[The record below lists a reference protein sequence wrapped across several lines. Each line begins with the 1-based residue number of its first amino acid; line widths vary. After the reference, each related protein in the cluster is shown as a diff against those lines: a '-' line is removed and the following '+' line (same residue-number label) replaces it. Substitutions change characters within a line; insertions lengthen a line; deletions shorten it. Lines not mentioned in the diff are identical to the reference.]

1 MDNQARRWASEGPP
15 RKTSHRGAKV
25 RAKAKIRES
34 LVSSQDRADASYNG
48 IGIRRDTPQVS
59 PSIPLNPTTPSAHS
73 APVAYIAH
81 AGLGL
86 PAFVPTN
93 KLMLTGPQQH
103 RNDAALEVLMRRFE
117 TASTSAAAGQMG
129 YRPRASLAARSPQTQ
144 QPTRR
149 SFLKTAQLPATRSRQ
164 SHYWPDYQTWRKF
177 AGPEPETEIVVLSSD
192 PDEAKVSDT
201 DSDVKI
207 I

>member
-1 MDNQARRWASEGPP
+1 
-15 RKTSHRGAKV
+15 
-25 RAKAKIRES
+25 
-34 LVSSQDRADASYNG
+34 
-48 IGIRRDTPQVS
+48 
-59 PSIPLNPTTPSAHS
+59 
-73 APVAYIAH
+73 
-81 AGLGL
+81 
-86 PAFVPTN
+86 
-93 KLMLTGPQQH
+93 MLTGPQQH

-129 YRPRASLAARSPQTQ
+129 HRPRASLAARSPQTQ

-177 AGPEPETEIVVLSSD
+177 DGPEPETEIVVLSSD
-192 PDEAKVSDT
+192 LDEAKVSDT